1 VSRVSRWA
9 PFAALLAAG
18 APLACSIFLE
28 DPHPLGPTLDA
39 ALPLAP
45 VDAGPDSRPD
55 SSPEAAAPDAAPWTG
70 EVPLPGEWLPMAG
83 LPATCAVRM
92 AKDARVSAS
101 RLPWA
106 PCANGRAG
114 CEVFLADWGVV
125 SQQRFMPARVEP
137 VFEDAAGVHITYR
150 RAFGPQVPYTQ
161 VVTQLL
167 DGDAEASWYSGP
179 NCSILAN
186 RSRHGF
192 GVSVVDVVAPG
203 TPQKTIQQFLGWSTS
218 TEPLRLELAQA
229 SLTSSLNLSQG
240 VARGAD
246 FLTLESTNF
255 GGPIVANAFRL
266 GDRRFARS
274 TAGNDLDSYTP
285 IPTTGGYVAHV
296 AGAPSTAAFMPLEGG
311 YRVLARPAAGYKVDG
326 IQLDRA
332 NGDALVWSEAE
343 LADDSQRILW
353 TSPFASSESGVARRA
368 VARFSWAFTYIANAG
383 AVVAVPT
390 LDTARIIRL
399 SDGMGWEVR
408 AEPGLHFLQP
418 LWINDDSVWLIVWK
432 PEPATPDIRIFSGA
446 IRIRRSTLGLPTVPS
461 GL

>member
-1 VSRVSRWA
+1 MSGATRCA
-9 PFAALLAAG
+9 AALLAAG
-18 APLACSIFLE
+18 ALLACSDLFLKN
-28 DPHPLGPTLDA
+28 PYPPGDA
-39 ALPLAP
+39 ATTDATPP
-45 VDAGPDSRPD
+45 VPPREAGGDARS
-55 SSPEAAAPDAAPWTG
+55 EASTPDAAPWTG
-70 EVPLPGEWLPMAG
+70 EVPLPGEWLPIPG
-83 LPATCAVRM
+83 VPASCGARV
-92 AKDARVSAS
+92 AKDPRVSAS
-101 RLPWA
+101 RLPWT

-114 CEVFLADWGVV
+114 CEVFLADWGTVA
-125 SQQRFMPARVEP
+125 QQRFRPERVDA
-137 VFEDAAGVHITYR
+137 VFEDAAGVHVTYR
-150 RAFGPQVPYTQ
+150 RFFSQSAPYTQ
-161 VVTQLL
+161 AVTQLL
-167 DGDAEASWYSGP
+167 HGDAEATWFSAPG
-179 NCSILAN
+179 CGVLAAA
-186 RSRHGF
+186 SRHGF
-192 GVSVVDVVAPG
+192 GLA
-203 TPQKTIQQFLGWSTS
+203 IQHFAGRKQFLGAAPPAKAAEIEVSEATLA
-218 TEPLRLELAQA
+218 PELYF
-229 SLTSSLNLSQG
+229 SQS

-285 IPTTGGYVAHV
+285 IPTAGGYVAHV

-368 VARFSWAFTYIANAG
+368 VARFSWAFTYVANAG

-446 IRIRRSTLGLPTVPS
+446 IRIRRSTLGPPTVPS